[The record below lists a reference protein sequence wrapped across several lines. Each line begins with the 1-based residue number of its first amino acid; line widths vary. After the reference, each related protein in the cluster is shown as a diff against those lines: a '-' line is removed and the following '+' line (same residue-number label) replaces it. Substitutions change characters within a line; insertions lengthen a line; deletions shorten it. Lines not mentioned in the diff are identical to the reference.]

1 MKLKA
6 VAPLCAKVKQ
16 IILFNDGNGNQWISD
31 GAAAYKLPEA
41 LGMLSPSAVTAMFD
55 IPPEKGADYIIDRR
69 PLPDWQDPD
78 DDVTGEH
85 ELSFELSCR
94 LTYQGRDLLPLT
106 TTSGRTFLIQTK
118 YVKPLEDAEQI
129 RFSLREDGEHLPVIA
144 AKDGLFLT
152 ALTMPIDT
160 DISNSISRWANAVAV
175 GIPLQAAAE

>member
-16 IILFNDGNGNQWISD
+16 IVLFDDRNGAQWVSD

-41 LGMLSPSAVTAMFD
+41 LGMLSAGAVTAVFD
-55 IPPEKGADYIIDRR
+55 IPPEKAADYMIDRR

-94 LTYQGRDLLPLT
+94 ITYQGRDLLPLT
-106 TTSGRTFLIQTK
+106 TMIGRTFLIQTK

-129 RFSLREDGEHLPVIA
+129 RFMLREDGEHPPMIA
-144 AKDGLFLT
+144 AKDGMFLT
-152 ALTMPIDT
+152 ALIMPIDT
-160 DISNSISRWANAVAV
+160 DISDSVSRWANAVAV